1 MLHVHS
7 ISTKSDSSNLKI
19 DFDSLHTQYRT
30 MSSKKLHPMSSN
42 KKKPARDLV
51 EEAVPAGP
59 PRRNKRL
66 RIIPASSSS
75 SSMKP
80 GTNTTISVREVN
92 RLMETQNE
100 DAENKCF
107 TLTHVHVVA
116 IGPNSSGEYTIKLKN
131 GSVVFCAMVTLEN
144 EDGTAEFQA
153 KAWGSVMEQI
163 TDTNVKKF
171 EAAGEAGQVSIL
183 ERIDV
188 EFAYECTIKITHWGG
203 RFEAKILNLTAISVE
218 GSP

>member
-1 MLHVHS
+1 
-7 ISTKSDSSNLKI
+7 
-19 DFDSLHTQYRT
+19 
-30 MSSKKLHPMSSN
+30 MSSN

-59 PRRNKRL
+59 PRKNKRL
-66 RIIPASSSS
+66 KIIPASSSS
-75 SSMKP
+75 RSSMKQ

-183 ERIDV
+183 EKFDAT
-188 EFAYECTIKITHWGG
+188 FPYQCTIKMIYWGG
-203 RFEAKILNLTAISVE
+203 RFEAKLLDLTAKSAK